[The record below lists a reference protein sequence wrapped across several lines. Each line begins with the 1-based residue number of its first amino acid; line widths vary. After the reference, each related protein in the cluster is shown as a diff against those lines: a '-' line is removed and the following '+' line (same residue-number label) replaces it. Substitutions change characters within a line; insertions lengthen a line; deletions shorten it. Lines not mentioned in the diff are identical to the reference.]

1 MCHSPDSGNVSLHGG
16 EVQRGEPVV
25 ICPVQGLL
33 LRLQDQPEGRD
44 SRDGLESR
52 FCESA
57 TNPKTANC
65 ESICELRNQFAS
77 RSFCGRFVCFP
88 KFPPRLFYKKCFF
101 FVTNMLG
108 NA

>member
-16 EVQRGEPVV
+16 KVQRGEPVIV
-25 ICPVQGLL
+25 GPVQGLL

-77 RSFCGRFVCFP
+77 RSQKKRNLLWKICLLS
-88 KFPPRLFYKKCFF
+88 KISPPIVL
-101 FVTNMLG
+101 
-108 NA
+108 

>member
-1 MCHSPDSGNVSLHGG
+1 MCHSPDSGNVSFHGG

-77 RSFCGRFVCFP
+77 RSQKKNLLWKICLLS
-88 KFPPRLFYKKCFF
+88 KISPPIVL
-101 FVTNMLG
+101 
-108 NA
+108 